1 MSSEITVIKPRHGWH
16 SLDFAELWRYRELL
30 LALSLRDVKVRYKQ
44 TVLGV
49 AWALIQ
55 PLTAMVIFSII
66 FGKLAKIPSDGLP
79 YPVFV
84 FSGLLAWNFFSAAV
98 NASGTSLLSAGG
110 MISKVY
116 FPRLI
121 VPLAAIGVSIVDFLI
136 AVIILMALMVYFQVD
151 FTWQILWFPLFFSGL
166 ALAAAGFGAWL
177 SAVTV
182 SYRDFRFVIPFALQ
196 IWMYLTPVIYPI
208 SFIPEQ
214 WRWLISLNPILGW
227 VEGIRAAFLGQTI
240 DWSAVGISAVLTAIL
255 LFLGIRYFERAER
268 RFADVI

>member
-1 MSSEITVIKPRHGWH
+1 MASELTIIKPRHGWR

-49 AWALIQ
+49 AWAVIQ
-55 PLTAMVIFSII
+55 PLTAMAIFSII
-66 FGKLAKIPSDGLP
+66 FGRLAKIPSDGLP

-98 NASGTSLLSAGG
+98 SASGNSLLSAGG

-116 FPRLI
+116 FPRII
-121 VPLAAIGVSIVDFLI
+121 VPLAAIGVSIIDFLI
-136 AVIILMALMVYFQVD
+136 ASLILVILMLYYQVP
-151 FTWQILWFPLFFSGL
+151 FTAQLSLVPFLFVGL
-166 ALAAAGFGAWL
+166 ALAATGIGAWL

-196 IWMYLTPVIYPI
+196 IWMYITPVIYPL
-208 SFIPEQ
+208 SFIPEK

-227 VEGIRAAFLGQTI
+227 VEGIRSAFLGRAM
-240 DWSAVGISAVLTAIL
+240 DWQAVGLSALLTAAL
-255 LFLGIRYFERAER
+255 LFVGFRYFERAER